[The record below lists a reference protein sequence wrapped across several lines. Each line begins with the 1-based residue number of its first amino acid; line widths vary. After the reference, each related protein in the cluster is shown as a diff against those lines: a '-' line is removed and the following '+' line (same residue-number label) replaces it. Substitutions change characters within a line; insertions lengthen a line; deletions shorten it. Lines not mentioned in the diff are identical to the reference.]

1 MNDFQPKIIAFCC
14 NQSGYP
20 SLDMAG
26 LLHLEIPKNVEI
38 VRVPCAG
45 RIETVYLLKAFEKG
59 ADGVIVFA
67 CYEENCQFIRGNL
80 RLKGRFSYVQN
91 IMEKIGLQKERIE
104 ICYVATNNGVKVI
117 ETLKR
122 KSDELKKL
130 GPNPIKS

>member
-26 LLHLEIPKNVEI
+26 FLHLEIPKNVEI

-45 RIETVYLLKAFEKG
+45 RIETIYLLKAFEKG

-67 CYEENCQFIRGNL
+67 CHEENCQFIRGNL

-104 ICYVATNNGVKVI
+104 ICYVATNNGVKVV